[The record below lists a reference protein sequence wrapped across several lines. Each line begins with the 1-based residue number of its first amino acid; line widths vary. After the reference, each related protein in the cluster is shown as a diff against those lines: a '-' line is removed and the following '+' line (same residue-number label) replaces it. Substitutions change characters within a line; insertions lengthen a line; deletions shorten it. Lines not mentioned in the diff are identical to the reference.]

1 MGRTDRTLDPD
12 DDYHIE
18 ISPRTDTPQDA
29 VPRLEDAIRLTL
41 RQHRR
46 VRCRISLAIVD
57 DARMAELHQQ
67 YLGKSGPTDCLSF
80 DLRDEPDSDV
90 VEGEI
95 VVSLDTARREAG
107 ARNVSEQAELVL
119 YAVHALLHLLGY
131 EDAEPQSAD
140 RMHRMEN
147 QLLTELGYGPVF
159 GAQPI

>member
-1 MGRTDRTLDPD
+1 MDPD

-18 ISPRTDTPQDA
+18 ISPRTDTSEDA

-107 ARNVSEQAELVL
+107 ERNVSELAELVL

-159 GAQPI
+159 GAQPT

>member
-1 MGRTDRTLDPD
+1 MGRTDRTLDSD

-18 ISPRTDTPQDA
+18 ISPRKNSHEDA

-41 RQHRR
+41 RHHQRA
-46 VRCRISLAIVD
+46 RCQISLAIVD
-57 DARMAELHQQ
+57 DAQMAELHQQ
-67 YLGKSGPTDCLSF
+67 YLGKRGPTDCLSF
-80 DLRDEPDSDV
+80 DLRDDPDSDV

-95 VVSLDTARREAG
+95 VVSSDTARREAG
-107 ARNVSEQAELVL
+107 ARNVSELAELVL

-131 EDAEPQSAD
+131 EDADPQSAD

-159 GAQPI
+159 GAQPT